1 MALRLEKVA
10 SLLRHE
16 LGSIVSRASADAG
29 LGFTTVTEVRM
40 TPDLR
45 LAKVYVSIFG
55 SDEVREKTLKHLE
68 SQKKEIRMQMASR
81 VSMKYLPALQ
91 FYHDATLDRVQHLE
105 ELIKKIHKDDPPP
118 KEDDEQGGGE
128 EKDDSAKE

>member
-16 LGSIVSRASADAG
+16 LGSLISRECAEAG
-29 LGFTTVTEVRM
+29 CGFTTVTDVRM

-55 SDEVREKTLKHLE
+55 DEAVREKTLKHLE
-68 SQKKEIRMQMASR
+68 NRKKEIRHQMAGR

-91 FYHDATLDRVQHLE
+91 FYHDATLDRVMHLE
-105 ELIKKIHKDDPPP
+105 QLIKKIHKDDPPP
-118 KEDDEQGGGE
+118 ADTGT
-128 EKDDSAKE
+128 KDDSENE